1 MNRGRKDYM
10 RKRKNSSS
18 NQTEDEQIKKL
29 EKLLADQKMRHEE
42 ELKRKDEEMKMRRRE
57 IEGGATAAPPTVVVD
72 IDQGNIELVS
82 LEHNGMIMNP
92 DGSLTRTKQYETYM
106 KNKEIQLKDT
116 YETTPIMPEELNSVP
131 NHPQPTN
138 QKQKWS
144 YKGDWHEIPVNPDQE
159 GTELEE
165 CRVVRIEPYIDID
178 GVIKKV

>member
-1 MNRGRKDYM
+1 MNRGRKEYM

-42 ELKRKDEEMKMRRRE
+42 QLRKKDEEMKMRSRE
-57 IEGGATAAPPTVVVD
+57 IDGAAPAVPPTVVVD

-106 KNKEIQLKDT
+106 KNKEIQLRH
-116 YETTPIMPEELNSVP
+116 L
-131 NHPQPTN
+131 
-138 QKQKWS
+138 
-144 YKGDWHEIPVNPDQE
+144 
-159 GTELEE
+159 
-165 CRVVRIEPYIDID
+165 
-178 GVIKKV
+178 